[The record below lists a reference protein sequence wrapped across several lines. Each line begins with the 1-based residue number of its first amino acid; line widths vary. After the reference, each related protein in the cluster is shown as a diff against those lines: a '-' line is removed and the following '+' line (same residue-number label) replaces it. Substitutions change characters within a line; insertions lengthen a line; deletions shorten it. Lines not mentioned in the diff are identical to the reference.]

1 MPLLG
6 LRVIGMSEIFCDNV
20 RVPAVCY
27 AEVSKLHSLDYGLF
41 NVDAEFLET
50 YTAKGKMVL
59 FENTFSLP

>member
-41 NVDAEFLET
+41 NVDAKFLEICT
-50 YTAKGKMVL
+50 GEDRTVL
-59 FENTFSLP
+59 VSSLS